1 MRTTFRR
8 KLLLLSIVPFALAQI
23 VTLFAVMQTLEA
35 DIDRRATQ
43 SLVIGGSVV
52 NEFLASR
59 GDQLRTSVRVLAAD
73 FGLKEAAAS
82 GDAQT
87 IVSVLGNHSRRVG
100 ADIAVLLDADGNGVA
115 STGNLIPNDRNT
127 LLRLIEDGITSVPR
141 QSIATLDGVTY
152 QTFTV
157 ALRAPVTI
165 GWVVMGFKID
175 AALADRI
182 GSLTGFDVT
191 LTSTS
196 GVEPHVVASTAHNGP
211 VAISSTTI
219 SSARVPIDQ
228 VHTISQGGVDWLTLR
243 TPFVIG
249 NHDVLVVLQ
258 RSLAEAMAPYV
269 DARRWLI
276 AFSIVL
282 LVLVTLA
289 VSWVSGSIVK
299 PLRIL
304 TDASRRMISG
314 HYDENVQVGTADE
327 FGELASSFNA
337 MQTAIA
343 EREQRISHQA
353 LHDPLTDLP
362 NHSNI
367 LQRLNQ
373 IIDHARATDASVAV
387 ISIGLSRMNAIS
399 STLGHSAS
407 NEVTVLVAKHIPLD
421 PNQILGHIGTN
432 EFVLI
437 LPDTNADDAL
447 NYADR
452 IANVLSTGVTLNR
465 ANITL
470 QSEIGVA
477 DFPKHATNAADL
489 LRKASIAR
497 SESQAQHQSIVT
509 YESGREDYYV
519 RQLRIV
525 NDLRGALQ
533 RGELLVHFQPKVSL
547 PNCTPC
553 GAEALVRWDHP
564 EMGWLPPDDFIPAAE
579 QAGSIVHLTRY
590 VLARAVKQCRIWQDK
605 GYELQ
610 ISVNLSARD
619 LLDEHLAYNV
629 LQVLK
634 ENQIPAH
641 RLTLEITENTV
652 MQEVDRAIG
661 VLERLH
667 NIGVRISMDDFG
679 TGYSSLAQLKNM
691 PLDEL
696 KIDKSFV
703 MTMLNDSQN
712 EAIVKTTLELA
723 RNMNLQV
730 VAEGVEDEATIRYL
744 AAAGCQQAQGYFLS
758 KAVSSDDLLQW
769 LGSWQTKSYTERRAS
784 TRAFRKTA

>member
-1 MRTTFRR
+1 VRTSFRR
-8 KLLLLSIVPFALAQI
+8 KLLLLSIVPLAVAQI
-23 VTLFAVMQTLEA
+23 VTLFAVMRTLEA
-35 DIDRRATQ
+35 DVDRQATQ
-43 SLVIGGSVV
+43 ALEIGGTVV

-59 GDQLRTSVRVLAAD
+59 GDQLRTSVQVLAAD
-73 FGLKEAAAS
+73 FGLKEAVAS

-87 IVSVLGNHSRRVG
+87 IVSVLGNHSQRIG
-100 ADIAVLLDADGNGVA
+100 ADIALLLDTNGNGIA
-115 STGNLIPNDRNT
+115 STGDIVPDNRDTPIQ
-127 LLRLIEDGITSVPR
+127 LIENEIGSVPQ
-141 QSIATLDGVTY
+141 QSTIILGGHAY

-175 AALADRI
+175 TDLAERI
-182 GSLTGFDVT
+182 ESLTGLKVS

-196 GVEPHVVASTAHNGP
+196 GVVPHVIVSTATDGL
-211 VAISSTTI
+211 SEEFSTSI
-219 SSARVPIDQ
+219 LSHGVPLEQI
-228 VHTISQGGVDWLTLR
+228 HTVSTGGADWLTLK
-243 TPFVIG
+243 TPFA
-249 NHDVLVVLQ
+249 NKNSDVVVVLQ

-269 DARRWLI
+269 AARRGLI
-276 AFSIVL
+276 AFTIPL
-282 LVLVTLA
+282 LALVALA
-289 VSWVSGSIVK
+289 VGWVSGSVVK
-299 PLRIL
+299 PLRTL

-314 HYDENVQVGTADE
+314 RYDEVVQVSATDE
-327 FGELASSFNA
+327 IGELASSFNT

-367 LQRLNQ
+367 LQRLSEALEQ
-373 IIDHARATDASVAV
+373 AKTTGTDLAV

-407 NEVTVLVAKHIPLD
+407 HKVIVLAAKHLPLD
-421 PNQILGHIGTN
+421 PGHILGHVGTS

-437 LPDTNADDAL
+437 LPATNAEDAL

-452 IANVLSTGVTLNR
+452 IANILSTGVTLGR
-465 ANITL
+465 ANISL

-477 DFPKHATNAADL
+477 GFPQHATNAADL
-489 LRKASIAR
+489 LRRASIAR
-497 SESQAQHQSIVT
+497 SEAEAQHQAIVT
-509 YESGREDYYV
+509 YENGREDYYV

-533 RGELLVHFQPKVSL
+533 RDELQVHFQPKVSL
-547 PNCTPC
+547 LSGMPC
-553 GAEALVRWDHP
+553 GAEALVRWEHP
-564 EMGWLPPDDFIPAAE
+564 ELGWLPPDDFIPAAE

-610 ISVNLSARD
+610 ISVNLAARD
-619 LLDEHLAYNV
+619 LLDEQLSHTV
-629 LQVLK
+629 THVLK
-634 ENQIPAH
+634 EYEIPAR
-641 RLTLEITENTV
+641 RLTLEITENSV

-667 NIGVRISMDDFG
+667 DIGVRISMDDFG
-679 TGYSSLAQLKNM
+679 TGYSSLAQLKHM

-703 MTMLNDSQN
+703 MTMMNDPHN
-712 EAIVKTTLELA
+712 EAIVRTTLELA
-723 RNMNLQV
+723 HNMNLQV

-744 AAAGCQQAQGYFLS
+744 AARGCEQAQGYFLS
-758 KAVSSDDLLQW
+758 KAISSNDLVQW
-769 LGSWQTKSYTERRAS
+769 LESWKKQSYAERRGANR
-784 TRAFRKTA
+784 TFQKTA